1 MKRQKVLFLKENY
14 VLRVL
19 KSFMVAGLFAIALLL
34 ILVHKIDL
42 GIVSGVSNGIF
53 YITAPLIRL
62 VSLPADALSYGYKKT
77 AAIAN
82 VYRENERLRQ
92 ENEELFLLKDKM
104 KALKAENKILKKL
117 LHHIDLPQIK
127 SYTARVIAE
136 NGDAFANSLIIYLG
150 KEAPNIKR
158 GYAVVNNRGLIGRI
172 DIVSGNYARV
182 TLLTDIN
189 SKIPVVSQKSR
200 DRGILTGN
208 NTGELSLIF
217 TPLLAELHKGDL
229 LVTSGVGG
237 GLPPDIP
244 VARIKRVGVENI
256 TAVPLFSASSLEIV
270 KVIAYDIMPD
280 AATAE
285 ELQ

>member
-104 KALKAENKILKKL
+104 KALKAENEILKKL

-208 NTGELSLIF
+208 NTNELSLIF

-256 TAVPLFSASSLEIV
+256 TTVPLFSASSLEIV
-270 KVIAYDIMPD
+270 KIIAYDIMPD

>member
-208 NTGELSLIF
+208 NTNELSLIF

-270 KVIAYDIMPD
+270 KVIAYNIMPD

>member
-104 KALKAENKILKKL
+104 KALKAENEILKKL

-270 KVIAYDIMPD
+270 KIIAYDIMPD

>member
-117 LHHIDLPQIK
+117 LHHIDLPQTQ

-208 NTGELSLIF
+208 NTNELSLIF

>member
-1 MKRQKVLFLKENY
+1 
-14 VLRVL
+14 
-19 KSFMVAGLFAIALLL
+19 
-34 ILVHKIDL
+34 
-42 GIVSGVSNGIF
+42 
-53 YITAPLIRL
+53 
-62 VSLPADALSYGYKKT
+62 
-77 AAIAN
+77 
-82 VYRENERLRQ
+82 
-92 ENEELFLLKDKM
+92 M

-270 KVIAYDIMPD
+270 KIIAYDIMPD
-280 AATAE
+280 APTAE

>member
-104 KALKAENKILKKL
+104 KALKAENEILKKL

-208 NTGELSLIF
+208 NTNELSLIF

-229 LVTSGVGG
+229 LVTSGIGG

-270 KVIAYDIMPD
+270 KIIAYDIMPD

>member
-117 LHHIDLPQIK
+117 LHHIDLPQTQ

-208 NTGELSLIF
+208 NTNELSLIF

-270 KVIAYDIMPD
+270 KIIAYDIMPD
-280 AATAE
+280 APTAE

>member
-117 LHHIDLPQIK
+117 LHHIDLPQTQ

-208 NTGELSLIF
+208 NTNELSLIF

-270 KVIAYDIMPD
+270 KVIAYDIMPH

>member
-117 LHHIDLPQIK
+117 LHHIDLPQTQ
-127 SYTARVIAE
+127 SYTAHVIAE

-208 NTGELSLIF
+208 NTNELSLIF

-270 KVIAYDIMPD
+270 KVIAYNIMPD

>member
-270 KVIAYDIMPD
+270 KVIAYNIMPD

>member
-117 LHHIDLPQIK
+117 LHHIDLPQTQ

-208 NTGELSLIF
+208 NTNELSLIF

-270 KVIAYDIMPD
+270 KIIAYDIMPD

>member
-117 LHHIDLPQIK
+117 LHHIDLPQTQ

-208 NTGELSLIF
+208 NTNELSLIF

-270 KVIAYDIMPD
+270 KVIAYNIMPD

>member
-117 LHHIDLPQIK
+117 LHHIDLPQTQ
-127 SYTARVIAE
+127 SYTAHVIAE

-208 NTGELSLIF
+208 NTNELSLIF

>member
-104 KALKAENKILKKL
+104 KALKAENEILKKL

>member
-82 VYRENERLRQ
+82 VYQENERLRQ

-189 SKIPVVSQKSR
+189 SKIPVISQKSR

-256 TAVPLFSASSLEIV
+256 TAIPLFSASSLEIV
-270 KVIAYDIMPD
+270 KIIAYDIMPD
-280 AATAE
+280 AAIAE

>member
-208 NTGELSLIF
+208 NTNELSLIF

-256 TAVPLFSASSLEIV
+256 TAIPLFSASSLEIV
-270 KVIAYDIMPD
+270 KIIAYDIMPD
-280 AATAE
+280 AAIAE

>member
-82 VYRENERLRQ
+82 VYRENEHLRQ

-117 LHHIDLPQIK
+117 LHHIDLPQTQ

-208 NTGELSLIF
+208 NTNELSLIF

-229 LVTSGVGG
+229 LVTSGIGG

-270 KVIAYDIMPD
+270 KIIAYDIMPD
-280 AATAE
+280 APTAE

>member
-189 SKIPVVSQKSR
+189 SKIPVISQKSR

-256 TAVPLFSASSLEIV
+256 TAIPLFSASSLEIV
-270 KVIAYDIMPD
+270 KVIAYNIMPD

>member
-117 LHHIDLPQIK
+117 LHHIDLPQTQ

-256 TAVPLFSASSLEIV
+256 TAIPLFSASSLEIV
-270 KVIAYDIMPD
+270 KIIAYDIMPD
-280 AATAE
+280 AAIAE

>member
-104 KALKAENKILKKL
+104 KALKAENEILKKL

-182 TLLTDIN
+182 TLLTDIT

-208 NTGELSLIF
+208 NTNELSLIF

-270 KVIAYDIMPD
+270 KIIAYDIMPD

>member
-117 LHHIDLPQIK
+117 LHHIDLPQTQ

-270 KVIAYDIMPD
+270 KVIAYNIMPD

>member
-117 LHHIDLPQIK
+117 LHHIDLPQTQ

-208 NTGELSLIF
+208 NTNELSLIF

-270 KVIAYDIMPD
+270 KVIAYDIMPA

>member
-117 LHHIDLPQIK
+117 LHHIDLPKTQ

-172 DIVSGNYARV
+172 DIASGNYARV

-208 NTGELSLIF
+208 NTNELSLIF

-270 KVIAYDIMPD
+270 KIIAYDIMPD

>member
-62 VSLPADALSYGYKKT
+62 VSLPADALSYSYKKT

-270 KVIAYDIMPD
+270 KIIAYDIMPD
-280 AATAE
+280 AAIAE

>member
-82 VYRENERLRQ
+82 VYRENEHLRQ

-208 NTGELSLIF
+208 NTNELSLIF

-229 LVTSGVGG
+229 LVTSGIGG

-270 KVIAYDIMPD
+270 KIIAYDIMPD

>member
-82 VYRENERLRQ
+82 VYRENERLQQ

-117 LHHIDLPQIK
+117 LHHIDLPQTK
-127 SYTARVIAE
+127 SFTARVIAE

-208 NTGELSLIF
+208 NTNELSLIF

-270 KVIAYDIMPD
+270 KIIAYDIMPD
-280 AATAE
+280 AAIAE